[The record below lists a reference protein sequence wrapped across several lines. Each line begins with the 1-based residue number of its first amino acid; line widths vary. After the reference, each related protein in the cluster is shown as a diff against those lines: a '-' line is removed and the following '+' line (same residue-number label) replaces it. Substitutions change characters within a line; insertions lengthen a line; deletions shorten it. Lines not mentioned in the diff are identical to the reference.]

1 MGEILMSIA
10 AWRRSTFVVVIFASL
25 AACSVADYEKPVSD
39 FAGATNNAAE
49 ALVVLDTQI
58 TESYAAVLR
67 ARVLSDKLLVKFD
80 EGDCLVTSERCRL
93 VAVNRD
99 NQKEPLTPKDMI
111 GRMVALMGSVRAYAQ
126 NLGAIVQADTAA
138 QAATHVNA
146 ALGSVK
152 NLSATVVSFGGKGGA
167 DISDYTTAAGKFV
180 NWAIG
185 QYVAKVKLDALR
197 EATTK
202 AHPVIEEAS
211 RIFEDTAGLIAL
223 VPKGELSSEVEKS
236 FQAFDDASNESNLE
250 NLIAKADAYDQFL
263 RTKPATVFAQLR
275 EAHGAL
281 AAKLKNDD
289 LSLSNVSAKIEAFVV
304 EAKTLL
310 SIVRELRDAGK
321 K

>member
-1 MGEILMSIA
+1 M
-10 AWRRSTFVVVIFASL
+10 
-25 AACSVADYEKPVSD
+25 
-39 FAGATNNAAE
+39 
-49 ALVVLDTQI
+49 
-58 TESYAAVLR
+58 
-67 ARVLSDKLLVKFD
+67 
-80 EGDCLVTSERCRL
+80 
-93 VAVNRD
+93 
-99 NQKEPLTPKDMI
+99 
-111 GRMVALMGSVRAYAQ
+111 
-126 NLGAIVQADTAA
+126 
-138 QAATHVNA
+138 
-146 ALGSVK
+146 
-152 NLSATVVSFGGKGGA
+152 
-167 DISDYTTAAGKFV
+167 
-180 NWAIG
+180 
-185 QYVAKVKLDALR
+185 KLDALR

-236 FQAFDDASNESNLE
+236 FQAFDDASNKSNLE
-250 NLIAKADAYDQFL
+250 NLIAKAEAYDQFL